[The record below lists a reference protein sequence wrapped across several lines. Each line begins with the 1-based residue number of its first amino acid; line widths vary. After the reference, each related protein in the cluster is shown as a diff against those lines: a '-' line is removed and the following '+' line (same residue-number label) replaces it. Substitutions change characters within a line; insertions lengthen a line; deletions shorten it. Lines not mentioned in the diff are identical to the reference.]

1 MKDAVRFLLERSW
14 VVVVV
19 PALTLYV
26 GAVVLGLFGT
36 VLAVETAVKAFR
48 TPDGRDMT
56 VLGPNVFSVIDVYLL
71 AMVLYLFAIGL
82 YSLFVAELDVPEWLK
97 IRTVDELK
105 AKLASVV
112 VLFVAIAYVKVLV
125 DWRNPLETLL
135 FGVSTVLLMFALIH
149 YYKAKEHA

>member
-1 MKDAVRFLLERSW
+1 MTRPARFLLERSW
-14 VVVVV
+14 IVVVV
-19 PALTLYV
+19 PSLTLYV
-26 GAVVLGLFGT
+26 GAVILGLYGT

-48 TPDGRDMT
+48 SPEGRDMT

-112 VLFVAIAYVKVLV
+112 ILFVAIAYVKILV
-125 DWRNPLETLL
+125 HWRNPLETLL
-135 FGVSTVLLMFALIH
+135 FGVSTVLLMFALVH
-149 YYKAKEHA
+149 YYKAKEHV

>member
-1 MKDAVRFLLERSW
+1 MRPARFLLERSW

-48 TPDGRDMT
+48 TPEGRDMT

-112 VLFVAIAYVKVLV
+112 ILFVAIAYVKILV

-149 YYKAKEHA
+149 YYKAKAHA

>member
-1 MKDAVRFLLERSW
+1 VKDAVRFLLERSW

-82 YSLFVAELDVPEWLK
+82 YSLFVHELQVPEWLK

-135 FGVSTVLLMFALIH
+135 FGVSTVLLMFALVH
-149 YYKAKEHA
+149 YYKAKEHV